1 MSRKPRTGNKSN
13 NLSQFGLLDIPD
25 INDDDEPLDL
35 SDDDFD
41 LEAELA
47 AISGGGPK
55 HKSRKPPPVPAANL
69 DAMVAESLKDVPS
82 DDDGSGDDDDPDL
95 LNELQALGIEDDEA
109 PPPPART
116 SRPAPPPP
124 GASLSTDSS
133 TISMLQDRITNYTVA
148 EKNAKAN
155 GESSRARRFGRGL
168 KTLQDLLKQAKAG
181 KPVKNEDIPPPVMVG
196 KAGDGPQVAPAIPEQ
211 PQPPV
216 AEVPPP
222 EAEQPLIDLGPEPGQ
237 SEPAPDSTVPEG
249 SLDTA
254 SGGQDQKAKDLQLIL
269 ARQAEFRAEALAAKK
284 RQDKFMA
291 LGFMKV
297 AKQFDT
303 VVEAYKAGQAM
314 NLEELPTVELIMGA
328 LEHDRLQQQQDV
340 IQRSAAPETPPAED
354 TSGSGGLI
362 TAKTLAEGLQQRLEA
377 FKKQEAKAQE
387 EGNSSKARRMN
398 RIIKQYAD
406 AIKRNNAG
414 QPIAVDELPTPAGYG
429 PLPTGDTPSPGA
441 APSPAPSRGAP
452 AAPELSPGAG
462 QAARRDQVL
471 ALLLKR
477 QHQFKELAIY
487 HKKKGETDIAI
498 QMLRN
503 AKRFDTLIEAA
514 KSGQT
519 IDMSKVPS
527 PPRPAKAKPSAP
539 AKAEPEDSSSIDEAS
554 VSSNDWVEVT
564 PIAGASASDDAAT
577 SLLNQLESQAKLA
590 REYMH
595 HCKSMGHVAEAKMY
609 EKLNERVKEDL
620 DILRVAMLNNRGLPS
635 FHYVMREFSVTQCN
649 TDLGVNDLE
658 LTIVRGIAY
667 NVAKDIDTYVR
678 FEFPF
683 PQEAP
688 VSDRTEVV
696 KDSNNPEYNAVFP
709 LAINRNRACMR
720 VFKRHGVKLEV
731 WSKGGWF
738 RSDSLLGTANV
749 KLAPLQEEVTLHD
762 SFPFFSGCLP
772 WGSSS
777 SKRRVAGGGITRG
790 EASPPPAPPR
800 ACQPH
805 TSRATAPA
813 KQETEKRP
821 GSLTIPRE
829 RTILSC

>member
-1 MSRKPRTGNKSN
+1 MSRRPRTGNKSN

-25 INDDDEPLDL
+25 VNDDDEPLDL

-47 AISGGGPK
+47 AISGGGGGPRQK
-55 HKSRKPPPVPAANL
+55 PRKPPPVPAANL
-69 DAMVAESLKDVPS
+69 DAMVAESLKDLPS
-82 DDDGSGDDDDPDL
+82 DDEDASGDDDDPDL

-124 GASLSTDSS
+124 GGSLSTDSS
-133 TISMLQDRITNYTVA
+133 VISLLQDRITNYTVA
-148 EKNAKAN
+148 EKNAKSN

-196 KAGDGPQVAPAIPEQ
+196 KAGDGPQVAPAIPEE
-211 PQPPV
+211 PRPPA
-216 AEVPPP
+216 AEVPSP
-222 EAEQPLIDLGPEPGQ
+222 EAEQPLIDLGP
-237 SEPAPDSTVPEG
+237 SEPSQPDPTPPENKPEP
-249 SLDTA
+249 SQDTA
-254 SGGQDQKAKDLQLIL
+254 SGGQDQKARDLQLIL
-269 ARQAEFRAEALAAKK
+269 SRQAEFKAEALAAKK
-284 RQDKFMA
+284 RNDKFMA

-303 VVEAYKAGQAM
+303 VIEAYNAGQAM
-314 NLEELPTVELIMGA
+314 NLEELPTVDVITSA
-328 LEHDRLQQQQDV
+328 LEQDRVQQQQEG
-340 IQRSAAPETPPAED
+340 IQRSAAPETPAED
-354 TSGSGGLI
+354 TSASGGLI

-414 QPIAVDELPTPAGYG
+414 HPIAVDELPTPAGYG
-429 PLPTGDTPSPGA
+429 PLPTGASPSPAA

-452 AAPELSPGAG
+452 AAPEPSPGSG
-462 QAARRDQVL
+462 QSARRDQVV

-477 QHQFKELAIY
+477 QHQFKEAAIY
-487 HKKKGETDIAI
+487 HKKRGETDTAI

-514 KSGQT
+514 RSGQT
-519 IDMSKVPS
+519 IDISKVPS
-527 PPRPAKAKPSAP
+527 PPRPAKPKSSEPKP
-539 AKAEPEDSSSIDEAS
+539 AEPEDSSSIDEAS
-554 VSSNDWVEVT
+554 GSSNDWVEVT
-564 PIAGASASDDAAT
+564 PTAGASGSDDAAT
-577 SLLNQLESQAKLA
+577 SLLHQLEAQAKLA
-590 REYMH
+590 KEYMNH
-595 HCKSMGHVAEAKMY
+595 SKSMGHVAEAKMY
-609 EKLNERVKEDL
+609 EKLSERVKEDL
-620 DILRVAMLNNRGLPS
+620 DVLRVAMLNNRGLPG
-635 FHYVMREFSVTQCN
+635 FHYVMREFSITQCN

-720 VFKRHGVKLEV
+720 VFKRHGIKFEV

-762 SFPFFSGCLP
+762 SFPLYDG
-772 WGSSS
+772 
-777 SKRRVAGGGITRG
+777 RRPVG
-790 EASPPPAPPR
+790 
-800 ACQPH
+800 
-805 TSRATAPA
+805 
-813 KQETEKRP
+813 
-821 GSLTIPRE
+821 GSLEIKLRV
-829 RTILSC
+829 RTPLLQQQVKATKHRWLVLDDVAAF